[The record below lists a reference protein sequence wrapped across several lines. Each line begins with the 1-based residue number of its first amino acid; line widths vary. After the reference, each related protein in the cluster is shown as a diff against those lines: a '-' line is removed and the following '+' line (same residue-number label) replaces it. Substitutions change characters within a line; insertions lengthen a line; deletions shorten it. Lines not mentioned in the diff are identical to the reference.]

1 MQKLLSELVQ
11 APPFMYGILIGM
23 TIIVFIL
30 SHLTIRYD
38 KKHPYDAN
46 RYVLPVLYVI
56 IFTMVFTMA
65 TGLRYANVNAHAQ
78 DFATVKKV
86 NNTLVI
92 KGHSIFIQ
100 NKTLPIKK
108 QVDGM
113 NIIEYKGED
122 YIVYDD
128 QIK

>member
-11 APPFMYGILIGM
+11 VPPFMYGILIGM
-23 TIIVFIL
+23 TIIVSIL
-30 SHLTIRYD
+30 THLTTRYD

-46 RYVLPVLYVI
+46 RYVLPVLYSI
-56 IFTMVFTMA
+56 IFTMVFTMT

-78 DFATVKKV
+78 DFATVNKV

-92 KGHSIFIQ
+92 KGRSIFLQ
-100 NKTLPIKK
+100 DKTLPIKK
-108 QVDGM
+108 QVDNM

-122 YIVYDD
+122 YIVYND

>member
-11 APPFMYGILIGM
+11 APPFMYYVLIGM
-23 TIIVFIL
+23 VIIVSIL
-30 SHLTIRYD
+30 THLTTRYD
-38 KKHPYDAN
+38 KKYPYDAN
-46 RYVLPVLYVI
+46 RYVLPVLYSI
-56 IFTMVFTMA
+56 IFTMVFTMT

-92 KGHSIFIQ
+92 KGHSIFLQ
-100 NKTLPIKK
+100 DKTLPIKK
-108 QVDGM
+108 QVDNM

-122 YIVYDD
+122 YIVYND

>member
-30 SHLTIRYD
+30 THLTTRYD
-38 KKHPYDAN
+38 KKYPYDAN
-46 RYVLPVLYVI
+46 HYTLPVLYLI
-56 IFTMVFTMA
+56 IFTMGFAMA
-65 TGLRYANVNAHAQ
+65 TGLQSAYVDAHAQ

-86 NNTLVI
+86 NNTLVV
-92 KGHSIFIQ
+92 KGQSIFLQ
-100 NKTLPIKK
+100 DKTLPIKK
-108 QVDGM
+108 QVDNM

>member
-1 MQKLLSELVQ
+1 MNQLLSELVQ
-11 APPFMYGILIGM
+11 VPPFMYYVLIGM
-23 TIIVFIL
+23 VIIVSIS
-30 SHLTIRYD
+30 SHLTMKYD

-46 RYVLPVLYVI
+46 RYTLPVLYLI
-56 IFTMVFTMA
+56 IFTMGFAMA
-65 TGLRYANVNAHAQ
+65 TGLRSAYVDAHAQ

-92 KGHSIFIQ
+92 KGHSIFLQ
-100 NKTLPIKK
+100 DTTLPIKK
-108 QVDGM
+108 QVDNM

-122 YIVYDD
+122 YIVYND